1 MRIAINLTAV
11 RSTGTKSYTSGIMPA
26 LGRIANNDKFL
37 IFLSPDAADLIA
49 DKIPRNFELQITKV
63 TSSVFSRIIW
73 EQVLMP
79 RYLRKWR
86 ADVLFAAFDIAPL
99 LSQCPVLLGIRNPTA
114 ALLAIG
120 YFSGRSITEKG
131 KACMHRLLSYFSCK
145 RASLV
150 VYPSAYSARLLG
162 EIMGVPPIKRTFV
175 HHGNDYDFWSVKQ
188 QAAPVLTQY
197 DISGG
202 QFVLF
207 VSEFYF
213 YKHPEV
219 LIEGFARWRSKTDNT
234 GYKLVLVGK
243 IPDLDYEKKLHQ
255 QVNDLGLK
263 NEILFLGYV
272 PRSHLAVIYQQAAAF
287 VLPTVMETFGFPFVE
302 AMASGTPVICAD
314 TEFARELCG
323 DAALYF
329 PAGDSHSLSQML
341 EKVIGNPTVAATM
354 RDAGIFRARKFS
366 WENEAQGTLD
376 LLRKVG
382 NSVAATRQ

>member
-26 LGRIANNDKFL
+26 LGRIANDDKFL
-37 IFLSPDAADLIA
+37 VFLSPDAADLIV
-49 DKIPRNFELQITKV
+49 DKMPRNFELQITRV
-63 TSSVFSRIIW
+63 TSSVFRRTIW

-99 LSQCPVLLGIRNPTA
+99 LSQCPVLLAIRNPTA

-120 YFSGRSITEKG
+120 YFSGRSIAEKG
-131 KACMHRLLSYFSCK
+131 KAYMRRLLSYLSCK

-150 VYPSAYSARLLG
+150 VYPSVYAARLLG
-162 EIMGVPPIKRTFV
+162 NLIGVPPIKRTFV

-188 QAAPVLTQY
+188 ESAPMLAQY
-197 DISGG
+197 NINKH

-219 LIEGFARWRSKTDNT
+219 LIEGFARWRGKTDNT

-243 IPDLDYEKKLHQ
+243 IPDRDYEKELHQ
-255 QVNDLGLK
+255 QVNALGLE
-263 NEILFLGYV
+263 NEILFLGHV
-272 PRSHLAVIYQQAAAF
+272 PRSHLAVLYQQAADF

-323 DAALYF
+323 ETALYF
-329 PAGDSHSLSQML
+329 PAGDSHALAQMI
-341 EKVIGNPTVAATM
+341 EKVVGEPMVAATM
-354 RDAGIFRARKFS
+354 RDAGILRAKQFS
-366 WENEAQGTLD
+366 WENEAQETLD

-382 NSVAATRQ
+382 NSVTSS